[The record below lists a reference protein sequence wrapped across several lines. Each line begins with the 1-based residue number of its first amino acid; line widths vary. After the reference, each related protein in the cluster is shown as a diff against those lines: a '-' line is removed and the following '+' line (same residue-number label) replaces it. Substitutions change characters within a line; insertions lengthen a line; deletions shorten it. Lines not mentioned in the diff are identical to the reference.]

1 MSRSEPP
8 SGSRTAPAPQSQ
20 ASNAAASARERSPVP
35 APAAAAA
42 PAGDTRQQIL
52 DAAEALFAQTG
63 IAHTSTRAIL
73 RASGQRN
80 ESALQYHFGGR
91 DGLVAALHAR
101 RMAQVEQLR
110 QERLAAIAPDL
121 DLDLR
126 DILEMQVMPFVDR
139 ARADAGFVH
148 YLCAIGEVVFSPRAK
163 LMRLIDHYD
172 IGSDATLRTQ
182 MRRVLA
188 SHDADAMLRR
198 ADLCRRFMIMSLS
211 QWCREH
217 GSLDGPA
224 SAQFVVDLLDMM
236 TAMLTAGEPPRG
248 T

>member
-1 MSRSEPP
+1 MP
-8 SGSRTAPAPQSQ
+8 TA
-20 ASNAAASARERSPVP
+20 ET
-35 APAAAAA
+35 AAAA
-42 PAGDTRQQIL
+42 PAAAPAADTRQQIL
-52 DAAEALFAQTG
+52 DAAEALFARTG

-73 RASGQRN
+73 RGAGQRN

-110 QERLAAIAPDL
+110 QERLAALPPDGVL
-121 DLDLR
+121 ELR
-126 DILEMQVMPFVDR
+126 DILEIQVMPFVDR

-148 YLCAIGEVVFSPRAK
+148 YLCAIGEVVFSPRAE

-172 IGSDATLRTQ
+172 IGSDATLRTHMQ
-182 MRRVLA
+182 RVLA
-188 SHDADAMLRR
+188 SHDADAVLRR
-198 ADLCRRFMIMSLS
+198 ADLCRRLMIMSLS

-217 GSLDGPA
+217 ERLDDA
-224 SAQFVVDLLDMM
+224 ESRQFITDLLDML

-248 T
+248 G